1 MVTPPNNINTKI
13 IQTVMTLEECYAK
26 LNGDY
31 SEAKNRLMNDRLI
44 DRFILKFP
52 DDPSMGA
59 LRDMVEA
66 GDNVAAFRAVHT
78 LKGVAANLAFTQ
90 LFHDASNL
98 TEQLRSLQNAPDPEL
113 YRILQQ
119 TYDRVIDV
127 LKEYAESK

>member
-1 MVTPPNNINTKI
+1 
-13 IQTVMTLEECYAK
+13 MTLEECYAK

-52 DDPSMGA
+52 DDPSMGT
-59 LRDMVEA
+59 LQEMVEA
-66 GDNVAAFRAVHT
+66 GNREAAFRAVHT

-98 TEQLRSLQNAPDPEL
+98 TEQLRSLQNDPDPEL
-113 YRILQQ
+113 YRTLRQ
-119 TYDRVIDV
+119 TYEGVMDV